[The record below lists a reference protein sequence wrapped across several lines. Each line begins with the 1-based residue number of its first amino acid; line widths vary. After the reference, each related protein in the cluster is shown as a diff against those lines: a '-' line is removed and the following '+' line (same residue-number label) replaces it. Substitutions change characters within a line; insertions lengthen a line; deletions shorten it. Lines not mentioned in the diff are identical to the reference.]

1 MEWWKNVIVGDPEIN
16 TSKVEPENSKL
27 SDLDSDTRSTVEKM
41 MVIQKNTQPF
51 SHICEP
57 KNTHLN
63 SREKF
68 NLSKAISYSLA
79 FAIPSLLSFHKHT
92 IMHTKD
98 NMHILSYSKTP
109 GMMVLRGGCSMIKG
123 RKQWDYPLVMR
134 KKSMMFSKISCL
146 RWVF

>member
-41 MVIQKNTQPF
+41 MVIQKKLSIIF
-51 SHICEP
+51 
-57 KNTHLN
+57 THLN

-79 FAIPSLLSFHKHT
+79 FAIPSLLSFDKHG

-123 RKQWDYPLVMR
+123 RKQWDYPLVTR
-134 KKSMMFSKISCL
+134 KKSTMFSKISCL